1 MTVAVETGLWQ
12 LDTGASTVALKHKAM
27 WGLATAKGVFAI
39 VGGGGEVAADGT
51 VTGTLVLDAA
61 SIDTKNAK
69 RDAHLRSADF
79 FDVEKYPEITFAVR
93 GAELG
98 ADGAVKVSGQLTVH
112 GISRPQNFTARL
124 SQADADAVTLDAT
137 FTVDRNEF
145 GITLNQLGMMG
156 GLTTITTT
164 LRFTRTVA

>member
-1 MTVAVETGLWQ
+1 MTVGVETGQWQ
-12 LDTGASTVALKHKAM
+12 LDTSASTVALKHKAM
-27 WGLATAKGVFAI
+27 WGLVAAKGTFAI
-39 VGGGGEVAADGT
+39 VSGGGEVAADGT

-69 RDAHLRSADF
+69 RDTHLRSADF
-79 FDVEKYPEITFAVR
+79 FDVEKHPEITFAVR
-93 GAELG
+93 AAELG

-112 GISRPQNFTARL
+112 GVSRPQNFTARL

-145 GITLNQLGMMG
+145 GITMNQLGMMG

>member
-12 LDTGASTVALKHKAM
+12 LDTGASSVALRHKSM
-27 WGLATAKGVFAI
+27 WGLVAAKGVFAI
-39 VGGGGEVAADGT
+39 VSGGGEVAADGT

-69 RDAHLRSADF
+69 RDTHLRSADF
-79 FDVEKYPEITFAVR
+79 FDVEKYPEITYAVR
-93 GAELG
+93 AAELG
-98 ADGAVKVSGQLTVH
+98 ADGAVKVSGRLTVR
-112 GISRPQNFTARL
+112 GISRPHDFTARL
-124 SQADADAVTLDAT
+124 SRADGDAVTLDAT

-164 LRFTRTVA
+164 LRFTRAVA